1 MSTQTQRKPV
11 WQGLTSTVLLP
22 ELDRVWLILGR
33 LLRVLPVVMA
43 LGGAWQIL
51 MHSKGLSGTMLL
63 ALVTIEGAAG
73 LQHRQTHTSDG

>member
-1 MSTQTQRKPV
+1 M
-11 WQGLTSTVLLP
+11 LLP
-22 ELDRVWLILGR
+22 VLDRVWLILER

-63 ALVTIEGAAG
+63 AFVSSEGVAG
-73 LQHRQTHTSDG
+73 LQHMSDS